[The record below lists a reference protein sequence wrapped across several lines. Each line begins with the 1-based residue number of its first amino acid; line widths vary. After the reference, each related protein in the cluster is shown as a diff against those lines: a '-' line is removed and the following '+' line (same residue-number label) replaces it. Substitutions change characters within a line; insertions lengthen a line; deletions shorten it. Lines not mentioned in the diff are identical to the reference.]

1 MIAPDL
7 LRRTVSAL
15 DGLSDVAVR
24 RLAQAATERRYAAG
38 ATLYRAGDRAD
49 ALYFVLAGRVR
60 VVRSAG
66 ADARAG
72 VLHTEGPGGVLGEI
86 PVFGGGPYPATAIA
100 VEAVRCARVDVAAL
114 ERLLGDSPEL
124 ARFAMRRLA
133 ARAQVL
139 FARLDELRGHTVTAR
154 VAAALLER
162 ARRARGGGERPD
174 FTLGM
179 SQAALAEELGTARE
193 VVVRALGALCAAGAV
208 RRTGRA
214 RYAVERLDVLESI
227 AGS

>member
-1 MIAPDL
+1 
-7 LRRTVSAL
+7 
-15 DGLSDVAVR
+15 
-24 RLAQAATERRYAAG
+24 
-38 ATLYRAGDRAD
+38 
-49 ALYFVLAGRVR
+49 
-60 VVRSAG
+60 
-66 ADARAG
+66 
-72 VLHTEGPGGVLGEI
+72 
-86 PVFGGGPYPATAIA
+86 
-100 VEAVRCARVDVAAL
+100 
-114 ERLLGDSPEL
+114 
-124 ARFAMRRLA
+124 MRRLA